1 MEAGLKELL
10 AESMFA
16 EARGEGP
23 LRNAN
28 RANTAGVPTAE
39 EGALTGQQPA
49 AKTGRKKAKEDD
61 ARARQI
67 TDFFTM

>member
-1 MEAGLKELL
+1 MEAGLKEVL

-23 LRNAN
+23 LRNAS
-28 RANTAGVPTAE
+28 RANAAGAPAAE
-39 EGALTGQQPA
+39 DEQQPA
-49 AKTGRKKAKEDD
+49 AKPGRKKAKEDD

-67 TDFFTM
+67 TEFFTK